1 MKRAT
6 SHLCPKFQA
15 AMAVLSRPWNGL
27 VFATLEQGPMRFN
40 ELRESIEVI
49 GDRMLALRLKELT
62 GLGLVERRVEAGPP
76 VHVAY
81 ALTEVGRGF
90 STVQAAIQRWG
101 ESFQE
106 FAPAKGRGVVRRK
119 PAAKGAVG

>member
-27 VFATLEQGPMRFN
+27 VFATLEQGPMRFS
-40 ELRESIEVI
+40 ELRERIEVI

-62 GLGLVERRVEAGPP
+62 GLGLVERRVEVGPP

-90 STVQAAIQRWG
+90 ATVQAAIQRWG

-106 FAPAKGRGVVRRK
+106 FAPKARGPVRRRA
-119 PAAKGAVG
+119 AAKRAAG